1 VRVANVLEPA
11 ESVARNATL
20 HQILDRVGHDI
31 NSDVQVV
38 DDNGMVLGVITMA
51 DLARVARD
59 QHEVGD
65 LVVAADL
72 AVATEVV
79 MPQDSLLS
87 AIQKFQ
93 NRSLNAL
100 PVLDPETGK
109 LLGVVSRTNILSAY
123 EAAVKSGL

>member
-1 VRVANVLEPA
+1 
-11 ESVARNATL
+11 
-20 HQILDRVGHDI
+20 
-31 NSDVQVV
+31 
-38 DDNGMVLGVITMA
+38 
-51 DLARVARD
+51 
-59 QHEVGD
+59 
-65 LVVAADL
+65 VAADL

-93 NRSLNAL
+93 NRGVNAL

-123 EAAVKSGL
+123 ESAVRDGL